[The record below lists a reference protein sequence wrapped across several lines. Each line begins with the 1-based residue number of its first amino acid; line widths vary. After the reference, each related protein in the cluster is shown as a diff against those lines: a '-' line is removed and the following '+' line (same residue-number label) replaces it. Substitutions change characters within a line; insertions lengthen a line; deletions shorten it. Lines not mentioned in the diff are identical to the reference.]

1 MSTREITPTVPAAP
15 PAAAPL
21 PVGKTPAARADIL
34 QGPLAKSVFML
45 AYPSVA
51 TMLLQTTNGFL
62 DRFFVGHLEAGPEA
76 QAAVTVSS
84 SLMFALMAAGMAISV
99 GTTALVARA
108 IGGDK
113 SAGNADARAAGEE
126 MREQAVKAAEQS
138 LVLSVLLSVLIAIPM
153 WLFRTQLLS
162 AFGLQAAAQGLAAN
176 YLGVTILGLPTLF
189 SMLAMN
195 GAFRGMGDTVR
206 PFYVTLG
213 ANCVH
218 AFLNY
223 CLIFGNFGFPRLG
236 LVGGATALI
245 CSQAVATGLYA
256 FFIRRS
262 KLGAMRFFPRLE
274 WDWVQ
279 RIGRI
284 GLPASGQQ
292 LVRVGS
298 MLLFQGLITQM
309 GAGDAALAAIGVG
322 LMSES
327 IAFMP
332 GFGYSI
338 AASAFVGQNLGAG
351 NAPRAEAGGWSA
363 TWQAVGVMSAMGILF
378 WIFAEAFARFFVPH
392 LPVETAE
399 RAASVEATVGLII
412 SYLRT
417 AAWSEPFL
425 ALGMVLTGAL
435 QGAGETKSP
444 AVLTVVTMLFLRVT
458 LCFAA
463 LHFGYGMIGAW
474 WAMSFST
481 MVQGV
486 ATAWLFKQGAWKT
499 KEV

>member
-1 MSTREITPTVPAAP
+1 MSTQRVTPVSPVAATD
-15 PAAAPL
+15 
-21 PVGKTPAARADIL
+21 VRSTPDTKRPTDKKRADIL
-34 QGPLAKSVFML
+34 HGPLGKSVFML

-108 IGGDK
+108 IGEGDRK
-113 SAGNADARAAGEE
+113 H
-126 MREQAVKAAEQS
+126 AVEAAEQS
-138 LVLSVLLSVLIAIPM
+138 LILSVLLSVIIAVPI
-153 WLFRTQLLS
+153 WLFRSVILT
-162 AFGLQAAAQGLAAN
+162 AFGLQLAAQSLAGN

-213 ANCVH
+213 ANIVH

-223 CLIFGNFGFPRLG
+223 CLIFGNFGFPKLG
-236 LVGGATALI
+236 LVGGAVALV
-245 CSQAVATGLYA
+245 CSQTVATLLYA
-256 FFIRRS
+256 FFIRKS
-262 KLGAMRFFPRLE
+262 ELGAMRFFPRIE
-274 WDWVQ
+274 WDWIK
-279 RIGRI
+279 RIGKI

-298 MLLFQGLITQM
+298 MMIFQVLLARL
-309 GAGDAALAAIGVG
+309 GAGDAAVAALGVG
-322 LMSES
+322 LVAES

-351 NAPRAEAGGWSA
+351 NPKRAAAGGWA
-363 TWQAVGVMSAMGILF
+363 AAWQAVAIMSVMGVLF
-378 WIFAEAFARFFVPH
+378 WVFAENFAQFFVPH
-392 LPVETAE
+392 LPGESAA
-399 RAASVEATVGLII
+399 RAASVDATVVLIV

-417 AAWSEPFL
+417 AAWCEPFL
-425 ALGMVLTGAL
+425 ALGMVTTGAL
-435 QGAGETKSP
+435 QGAGETVSP
-444 AVLTVVTMLFLRVT
+444 AYITVATMLIMRVS
-458 LCFAA
+458 LCYYVLSA
-463 LHFGYGMIGAW
+463 GYGTDAAW
-474 WAMSFST
+474 WVMSSST
-481 MVQGV
+481 IAQGL
-486 ATAWLFKQGAWKT
+486 ATAYLFKLGRWQT
-499 KEV
+499 KRV